1 MTARVSVST
10 TRVRYAE
17 TDQMGVVYY
26 ANYLIWFEV
35 GRTDWL
41 RETGWTYRSI
51 EADGFQLPVTEA
63 HCEYRQGARY
73 DDELDIRT
81 RASQVSPVRIRFDYE
96 VVRRADGVA
105 LAGGH
110 TVHATIGPSGRPARL
125 KALVTGGAGFIGST
139 LSERLLAQ
147 GASVRAIDA
156 FTDFYPRPLKE
167 RNLENLRGRAGYDF
181 IEGDLR
187 ELDLDAA
194 LDGVTH
200 VFHLAAQAGVR
211 RSWGK
216 EFQVYTGLNIDST
229 QRLLEACATKPIER
243 LVYASSSSVYGDEVT
258 IPMTETALPQPVSPY
273 GVTKLA
279 AEQLCHLYYVN
290 YGVPAV
296 SLRYFTVYGPRQRP
310 DMGFNRFFSA
320 VLAGKP
326 LIQFGDGLQTRDFTF
341 VADAVTATAAAAV
354 RGVPGRVYN
363 IGGGS
368 RVSLREVF
376 DLIAR
381 VSGRKVTIDQ
391 QSPQKG
397 DMRDTYADTTL
408 ARQDLAFAPSVTLE
422 EGLRAMWRWMEATN
436 A

>member
-1 MTARVSVST
+1 M
-10 TRVRYAE
+10 
-17 TDQMGVVYY
+17 
-26 ANYLIWFEV
+26 
-35 GRTDWL
+35 
-41 RETGWTYRSI
+41 
-51 EADGFQLPVTEA
+51 
-63 HCEYRQGARY
+63 
-73 DDELDIRT
+73 
-81 RASQVSPVRIRFDYE
+81 
-96 VVRRADGVA
+96 
-105 LAGGH
+105 
-110 TVHATIGPSGRPARL
+110 
-125 KALVTGGAGFIGST
+125 KALVTGGAGFIGSH
-139 LSERLLAQ
+139 LSERLLEQ

-181 IEGDLR
+181 VEGDLR
-187 ELDLDAA
+187 DVDLSTV
-194 LDGVTH
+194 LDGITH

-211 RSWGK
+211 RSWGQ
-216 EFQVYTGLNIDST
+216 EFQVYTGLSVEAT
-229 QRLLEACATKPIER
+229 QRLLEACTAKPIER
-243 LVYASSSSVYGDEVT
+243 LVYASSSSVYGDDVA

-279 AEQLCHLYYVN
+279 AEQLCHLYHVN

-310 DMGFNRFFSA
+310 DMGFHRFFSA
-320 VLAGKP
+320 ILDGKP
-326 LIQFGDGLQTRDFTF
+326 LVQFGDGLQTRDFTF
-341 VADAVTATAAAAV
+341 VADAVSATAAAAV

-391 QSPQKG
+391 QGPQKG
-397 DMRDTYADTTL
+397 DMRDTYADTTR
-408 ARQDLAFAPSVTLE
+408 ARADLAFAPSVTLE
-422 EGLRAMWRWMEATN
+422 EGLRAMWRWMEATR